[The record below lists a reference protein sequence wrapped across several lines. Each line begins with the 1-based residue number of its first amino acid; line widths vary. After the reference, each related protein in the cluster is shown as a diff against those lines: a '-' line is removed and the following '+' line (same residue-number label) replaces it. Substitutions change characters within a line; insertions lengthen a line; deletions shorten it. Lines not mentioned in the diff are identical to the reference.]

1 VARSGT
7 SNAEGAVLRQAEGK
21 KRRKYADVVA
31 SPHASLA
38 VLGCEVFGRWNSDAV
53 SLLDELAALKANDA
67 PPLLRRSAR
76 LAWSN
81 RWWGL
86 VGVATH
92 RAIAESLLCEGGADL
107 LPGAGGG
114 ECPPLADVLG
124 PAH

>member
-1 VARSGT
+1 MARSAWLSGRPPATTTLSSASLRASTATQRPGT
-7 SNAEGAVLRQAEGK
+7 
-21 KRRKYADVVA
+21 
-31 SPHASLA
+31 SLA